1 MVNESQKFSKMNY
14 IGDFFFPLCG
24 YSLCDI
30 DTWLTQTSM
39 FAAEEP
45 GEHLAAG
52 VGWVHI

>member
-14 IGDFFFPLCG
+14 IGDFSPLCG